1 MEYKIVD
8 NNNFQMPV
16 IEVENLVINNRLVP
30 KLSTRNFKIINT
42 TN

>member
-1 MEYKIVD
+1 MNISE
-8 NNNFQMPV
+8 
-16 IEVENLVINNRLVP
+16 INQKLTRLYNRLVP